1 MKKEFESEGIYYKE
15 FLKTKIKYYGDEAT
29 DFYDKEITK
38 VDSKYTCL
46 AVTLIDFVLKKRQEV
61 VSTSVFKRI

>member
-38 VDSKYTCL
+38 LYLFSSNINWFC
-46 AVTLIDFVLKKRQEV
+46 
-61 VSTSVFKRI
+61 S